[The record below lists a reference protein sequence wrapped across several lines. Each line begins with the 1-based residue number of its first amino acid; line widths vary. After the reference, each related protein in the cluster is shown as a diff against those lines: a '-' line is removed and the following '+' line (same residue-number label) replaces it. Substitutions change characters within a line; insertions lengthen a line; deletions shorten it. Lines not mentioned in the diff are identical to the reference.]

1 MFLESNHPK
10 EGAACSP
17 SMATIIIF
25 LTISLVHGGLVML
38 SWYDC
43 ARGIRGV
50 ALLVL
55 RTSVAA
61 HILIEAQ
68 RQHLFAEP
76 SVVTILLGTL
86 GVGLSLGIL
95 TAVCGLAA
103 ILGGISLLLTGHIGA
118 SECGIVTLFLCAAV
132 SILGPG
138 VYSLDWILF
147 GRRRVIL

>member
-1 MFLESNHPK
+1 MV
-10 EGAACSP
+10 G
-17 SMATIIIF
+17 
-25 LTISLVHGGLVML
+25 
-38 SWYDC
+38 WYDST
-43 ARGIRGV
+43 RGIRGA

-55 RTSVAA
+55 RTSVAV

-76 SVVTILLGTL
+76 SIVTILLGIL

-95 TAVCGLAA
+95 TTLCGIVA
-103 ILGGISLLLTGHIGA
+103 ILGGVSLLLTGHIGA
-118 SECGIVTLFLCAAV
+118 SDCGIVTLFLCASV

-147 GRRRVIL
+147 GRRRIVL

>member
-1 MFLESNHPK
+1 
-10 EGAACSP
+10 
-17 SMATIIIF
+17 MATIIVF
-25 LTISLVHGGLVML
+25 LAISLVQRGLLML

-43 ARGIRGV
+43 TRGIRGV

-68 RQHLFAEP
+68 RQHLSAEP
-76 SVVTILLGTL
+76 SIITILLGAL
-86 GVGLSLGIL
+86 AVGLSLGIL
-95 TAVCGLAA
+95 TAVCGGAA
-103 ILGGISLLLTGHIGA
+103 ILGGISLLMTAHIEA
-118 SECGIVTLFLCAAV
+118 SECCIVTLFLCAAV